1 MEGNMGKAE
10 FEILD
15 HIMEPLLI
23 IDVNTTEIIFK
34 NKASMEFLELS
45 YYSDTMSLHSL
56 CVYETQL
63 SEVKKLIENCMTC
76 NMRVKS
82 SAVSVY
88 LENETVDVIFYIS
101 SMDKEEG
108 LAMLTIRMAEDQIL
122 KISEENELF
131 RSTLAFTNDALFSID
146 INKNTLRLVGDAPKS
161 FGMPS
166 EVVDF
171 VEIMQEFGIIYQDDV
186 DDFKELISNMK
197 QGIEKNMKLRLNS
210 LDGRNDWYVI
220 EYTLR
225 KNENGAVY
233 EVVGKIHNIQEGMEL
248 QDKAN
253 TDLLTGCLNKITFE
267 SYVCSYFEEKNQTLS
282 HAFIII
288 DIDDFKAVNDN
299 LGHYFGDIVLKEI
312 AGKLKRIFR
321 ETDYISRIGGDE
333 FAVLM
338 KNINDVNKITE
349 KAKEI
354 LAVLNNTYQGDNG
367 SYTIT
372 GSVGICLY
380 PLDGLNYVDVYKN
393 ADAALYH
400 SKSKGK
406 NTYTFYNTDLDK
418 GTMINTTPFD
428 VANRALSYYFDQE
441 VAMDVFNLLF
451 EMEDYKKSVDIVLGH
466 IGEHFGVDRC
476 YIFEKSS
483 KNVAAEGEEL
493 LYDNTFEWCRAGIEP
508 QIDYLQD
515 ITLELFTEL
524 FENANEE
531 GVYYC
536 NDLQDIVSDETREVL
551 ASQDILSFL
560 HTYVKRQG
568 TVDYVLGFDDCNSQ
582 RIWRPTEISTLMYA
596 CRIIAQFLDY
606 RRTIDLVY
614 TESEEKMEVLDSLNF
629 YAYIIDMN
637 THEITYFNKKT
648 KEIINSMEL
657 GAICHKAIRGYE
669 EECPDCPLKLMRK
682 NNATR
687 TKSVIYNEILDLYV
701 VVTASKIVSADGRES
716 VVVSSTDIGNVF
728 EGRER
733 AEIDLEQYIVCE

>member
-1 MEGNMGKAE
+1 MKEAR
-10 FEILD
+10 FEILNNV
-15 HIMEPLLI
+15 MEPLLV
-23 IDVNTTEIIFK
+23 IDVNTAEIIFK
-34 NKASMEFLELS
+34 NRASMEFFELS
-45 YYSDTMSLHSL
+45 YYSSEQSLHNI
-56 CVYETQL
+56 CVYESQFNDVMKLAKECML
-63 SEVKKLIENCMTC
+63 SNTRLESNVI
-76 NMRVKS
+76 
-82 SAVSVY
+82 SVY
-88 LENETVDVIFYIS
+88 LENETSEVKLY
-101 SMDKEEG
+101 MDSIEKEKE
-108 LAMLTIRMAEDQIL
+108 MVMVTVRIAESQL
-122 KISEENELF
+122 RKITEENELF
-131 RSTLAFTNDALFSID
+131 RSTLSFTNDALFSID
-146 INKNTLRLVGDAPKS
+146 INKNTLKLVGNAPKS

-171 VEIMQEFGIIYQDDV
+171 IDIIEGFGIVFQDDM
-186 DDFKELISNMK
+186 DTFRQLISNMK
-197 QGIEKNMKLRLNS
+197 QGIEKSMELRLNS
-210 LDGRNDWYVI
+210 LDGRNDWYII

-225 KNENGAVY
+225 KNENEVVY

-248 QDKAN
+248 QNKAN

-267 SYVCSYFEEKNQTLS
+267 SYVCSYFEEKNQTFS
-282 HAFIII
+282 HAFMII

-380 PLDGLNYVDVYKN
+380 PLDGINYVDIYKN
-393 ADAALYH
+393 ADVALYH
-400 SKSKGK
+400 SKSRGK

-476 YIFEKSS
+476 YIFEKSN
-483 KNVAAEGEEL
+483 KNIADEGAEL
-493 LYDNTFEWCRAGIEP
+493 LYDNTFEWCRAGVEP
-508 QIDYLQD
+508 QMDYLQD

-524 FENANEE
+524 FEGANEE

-536 NDLQDIVSDETREVL
+536 NNLQDIVTDETREVL

-568 TVDYVLGFDDCNSQ
+568 AVDYVLGFDDCSSQ
-582 RIWRPTEISTLMYA
+582 RMWRPTEISTLMYA

-614 TESEEKMEVLDSLNF
+614 TESEEKMEVFDSLNF

-637 THEITYFNKKT
+637 THKITYFNKKT
-648 KEIINSMEL
+648 KAIIQSLEL

-669 EECPDCPLKLMRK
+669 DECPDCPLKLMRK

-701 VVTASKIVSADGRES
+701 VVTASKIVSADGSES

-728 EGRER
+728 EGRKRE
-733 AEIDLEQYIVCE
+733 EIDLEQYTVCE